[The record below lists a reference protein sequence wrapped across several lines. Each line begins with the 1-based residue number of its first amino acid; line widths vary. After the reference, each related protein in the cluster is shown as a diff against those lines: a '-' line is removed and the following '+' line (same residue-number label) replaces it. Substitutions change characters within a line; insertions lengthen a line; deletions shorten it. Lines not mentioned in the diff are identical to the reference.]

1 VHAPYTKKG
10 KAARAAQISLL
21 LRPAL
26 GSLAPTEAAVH
37 PASVNS
43 ALNGEEWHSPY
54 AAYHD
59 CCFTTRRY
67 VRGCSPVP
75 PLAPHIF
82 CGGDVRIEEPPLVRV
97 DGRLVRDGGEG
108 TVVAVL
114 DGWLR
119 LRIPSEAA
127 PLVLQLRARV
137 DELFVGIVERPGSRG
152 DPDSLSALIGA
163 VVALF
168 EDAIVEPLPLPEKP
182 GQPNANTGSS
192 KTKTRNRRKRERK
205 KRATARKA
213 VADA

>member
-1 VHAPYTKKG
+1 MS
-10 KAARAAQISLL
+10 R
-21 LRPAL
+21 
-26 GSLAPTEAAVH
+26 
-37 PASVNS
+37 
-43 ALNGEEWHSPY
+43 Y

-75 PLAPHIF
+75 PLAPLIF
-82 CGGDVRIEEPPLVRV
+82 CGGEVRIEEPPLVRV
-97 DGRLVRDGGEG
+97 DGRLVRDAG
-108 TVVAVL
+108 VIAVL

-119 LRIPSEAA
+119 LRIPAEAA

-182 GQPNANTGSS
+182 GQINAGTGSS
-192 KTKTRNRRKRERK
+192 KTKTRNKRKRERK
-205 KRATARKA
+205 KRANASRKS
-213 VADA
+213 VASE